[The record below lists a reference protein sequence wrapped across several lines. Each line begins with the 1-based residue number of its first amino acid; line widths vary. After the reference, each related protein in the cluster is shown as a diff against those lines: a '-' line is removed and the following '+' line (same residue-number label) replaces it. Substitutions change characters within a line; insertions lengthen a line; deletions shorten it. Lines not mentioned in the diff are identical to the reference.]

1 MPATESEDD
10 QKRNT
15 TVPLVAMQNP
25 AKHSPIE
32 VIEIVMKKV
41 WPFSSTKKKWTS
53 NPYHQ

>member
-15 TVPLVAMQNP
+15 AVPHVAMQNTV
-25 AKHSPIE
+25 KHSAIE